1 MNLIV
6 PFFLF
11 PLIFI
16 NGIDSPKYLDDK
28 MVIGSI
34 NTQDERLKQ
43 IELNSELVSINDIE
57 IKTWENFLDIKDE
70 KLNSIIL
77 IEYIHNNKIKTYEFD
92 NAKKFNKFKAAFSPA
107 LSNELGGIMKN
118 SLAEIND
125 FRKGDRIIKINNVEI
140 NKWSDI
146 KQTLLSSKSEK
157 FDFMIQRNDQIINKE
172 LVFKADKDKIIGIS
186 PNIITVKKEFSLE
199 EVISNSFDKSIM
211 SIKLIF
217 NGITGIFAK
226 LFSSDSDVSELK
238 KNLAGPI
245 AIAKYSGEAAQK
257 GFNSVIQFIIII
269 SVNLGIINLL
279 PIPLLDGGHITIN
292 TIEGI
297 LRRRINPKI
306 IGFLNKVGFALL
318 ISLMIF
324 AVYNDIINF

>member
-1 MNLIV
+1 
-6 PFFLF
+6 
-11 PLIFI
+11 
-16 NGIDSPKYLDDK
+16 
-28 MVIGSI
+28 
-34 NTQDERLKQ
+34 
-43 IELNSELVSINDIE
+43 
-57 IKTWENFLDIKDE
+57 
-70 KLNSIIL
+70 
-77 IEYIHNNKIKTYEFD
+77 
-92 NAKKFNKFKAAFSPA
+92 
-107 LSNELGGIMKN
+107 MKN